1 MFSSPLELFKAL
13 TQIPHSS
20 GDTTLM
26 QKFLIQS
33 AQSFGAL
40 VSVDSAGNI
49 LCQKGDSPRFCLQA
63 HYDMV
68 CVGKAPEIELFEEG
82 GWLRAKDSSLGAD
95 NGAALACFL
104 ILLKQE
110 SSIEIL
116 FTNDEEIGMLGAKAL
131 ELTPS
136 APLILNVD
144 SESLQEV
151 VISCAGG
158 YDLELE
164 IPATFKETPAEG
176 YLYELSTQNFLGG
189 HSGIDIIKNHP
200 NALVEMAHL
209 LASLPVEILSFE
221 GGEKSNSIPVHA
233 KASLFSSRPLE
244 HLPSWIRATARPL
257 SSPLKALDQT
267 PLLDLLRAL
276 HSGIFAYDEESSGV
290 LDSLNI
296 SLLKAHEKG
305 WTLTLMGRAN
315 DKERLWRNLERAR
328 LIARAFRIKEDRL
341 KDFYPPWEKA
351 KSSSYL
357 EKIKEVYEREL
368 GVCHVR
374 SIHAGLECAVLQ
386 EKLPKAEFISI
397 GPTILHPHSTR
408 EALDI
413 KSFERFWEIL
423 QIITKVL

>member
-131 ELTPS
+131 
-136 APLILNVD
+136 D
-144 SESLQEV
+144 H
-151 VISCAGG
+151 
-158 YDLELE
+158 
-164 IPATFKETPAEG
+164 IP
-176 YLYELSTQNFLGG
+176 
-189 HSGIDIIKNHP
+189 
-200 NALVEMAHL
+200 
-209 LASLPVEILSFE
+209 
-221 GGEKSNSIPVHA
+221 
-233 KASLFSSRPLE
+233 
-244 HLPSWIRATARPL
+244 
-257 SSPLKALDQT
+257 
-267 PLLDLLRAL
+267 
-276 HSGIFAYDEESSGV
+276 
-290 LDSLNI
+290 
-296 SLLKAHEKG
+296 
-305 WTLTLMGRAN
+305 
-315 DKERLWRNLERAR
+315 
-328 LIARAFRIKEDRL
+328 
-341 KDFYPPWEKA
+341 
-351 KSSSYL
+351 
-357 EKIKEVYEREL
+357 
-368 GVCHVR
+368 
-374 SIHAGLECAVLQ
+374 
-386 EKLPKAEFISI
+386 
-397 GPTILHPHSTR
+397 PHS
-408 EALDI
+408 
-413 KSFERFWEIL
+413 
-423 QIITKVL
+423 